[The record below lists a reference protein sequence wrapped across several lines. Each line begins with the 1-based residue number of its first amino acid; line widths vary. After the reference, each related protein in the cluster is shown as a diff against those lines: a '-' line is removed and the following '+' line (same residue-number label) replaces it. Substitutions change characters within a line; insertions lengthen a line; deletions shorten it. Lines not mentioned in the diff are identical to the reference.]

1 VAITNGYC
9 DLAVFK
15 GELNIDDTVDDI
27 RLERVIET
35 VSRMID
41 EYTGQFFYDTGAV
54 TDQTRYYTARGTR
67 RGIVV
72 PVDPV
77 QTVTTV
83 SVATSDG
90 GTYTERPSAQWVLEP
105 RNNPSE
111 SPARPYETV
120 RFPKLVFT
128 MVPDGIEVVGR
139 FGWAALPRQV
149 TEACLIQA
157 SRIQKRKDAPFGI
170 ADVPS
175 IDGGGMRLS
184 SRLDPDVELLLKP
197 FRRVANLGMVL

>member
-1 VAITNGYC
+1 VAIVNGYC
-9 DLAVFK
+9 TLDVFK
-15 GELNIDDTVDDI
+15 GELNVTDTVDDT
-27 RLERVIET
+27 RLERVVET
-35 VSRMID
+35 VSRAID
-41 EYTGQFFYDTGAV
+41 EYCGQFFYDTGDV
-54 TDQTRYYTARGTR
+54 SDQTRYFTAKPTR

-83 SVATSDG
+83 SVATVDG
-90 GTYTERPSAQWVLEP
+90 GQYAGRPSTQWVLEP
-105 RNNPSE
+105 RNNAVS
-111 SPARPYETV
+111 SRPYESI
-120 RFPKLVFT
+120 RFPKLRFH
-128 MVPDGIEVVGR
+128 MVPDGVEVVGR
-139 FGWAALPRQV
+139 FGWAAIPSQV

-184 SRLDPDVELLLKP
+184 ARLDPDVELLLKP
-197 FRRVANLGMVL
+197 FRRVANLGMIA